1 MFCVRVRARAC
12 ACCSKNKMLF
22 TSPYLW
28 HCQTSIRNQRFFWV
42 WDFAFVWPQIL
53 INDIRKGGLR
63 LWCHHN
69 LINITLFFF
78 FAFCLTIPP
87 ISRIRCHIYWQMKAL
102 ITGQHRC
109 WPLGL
114 SILWVGAGQFLWMCV
129 CVSVRERMAS
139 RMASR
144 MRMASRRASRS
155 ATTITSQGREL
166 RVAVFEC
173 EKLQEHLRPS
183 VYERT
188 GGYLQLLQSAFT
200 HVLDNSS
207 SLQVRSDCTIV
218 HHPPYP
224 SSLSLTR
231 RIIISTTSCCGFGI
245 MCTDA
250 VDFPHSSLKTTI

>member
-1 MFCVRVRARAC
+1 
-12 ACCSKNKMLF
+12 
-22 TSPYLW
+22 
-28 HCQTSIRNQRFFWV
+28 
-42 WDFAFVWPQIL
+42 
-53 INDIRKGGLR
+53 
-63 LWCHHN
+63 
-69 LINITLFFF
+69 
-78 FAFCLTIPP
+78 
-87 ISRIRCHIYWQMKAL
+87 
-102 ITGQHRC
+102 
-109 WPLGL
+109 
-114 SILWVGAGQFLWMCV
+114 
-129 CVSVRERMAS
+129 MAS

-144 MRMASRRASRS
+144 ST
-155 ATTITSQGREL
+155 TTITSKGREL

-188 GGYLQLLQSAFT
+188 GGYLQLLQGAFA

-207 SLQVRSDCTIV
+207 SLQLRSDCMIA

-224 SSLSLTR
+224 SSLSLTG